1 MTERSRLADDA
12 AADESGVRT
21 PRKPRYLTIA
31 ETLHEEIRQGTHAV
45 GRRLPS
51 EAALCERFTASRF
64 TVREALRH
72 LEDMGLLWRR
82 RGASSTVRGAETQV
96 HYDQH
101 IRSVHDLTQYSQAT
115 GFQLLHTDRQHADPT
130 IAGWLNARV
139 GIEYVQLHGIR
150 LQRRTQQPF
159 CLTDVYRRASW
170 QGLPQGYSQL
180 EEAVRAL
187 LEEQFQQRIGKIE
200 QSLSAVSLSDEQA
213 RELRVASGS
222 PALRSLRRYF
232 DAKGKLLVVVVAHHP
247 AELYSYFTRYERSD
261 LALHL

>member
-1 MTERSRLADDA
+1 MTERPRVADDN
-12 AADESGVRT
+12 DEAGMRSS
-21 PRKPRYLTIA
+21 RKPRYLVIA
-31 ETLHEEIRQGTHAV
+31 DTLREEIRQGTHTV

-51 EAALCERFTASRF
+51 EAALCLRFKASRF

-72 LEDMGLLWRR
+72 LEEMGLLWRR

-170 QGLPQGYSQL
+170 QGLPHGFTQL
-180 EEAVRAL
+180 EDAVRAL
-187 LEEQFQQRIGKIE
+187 LEEQFQQRIGKVE
-200 QSLSAVSLSDEQA
+200 QSLSAVALTDEQA
-213 RELRVASGS
+213 RELRVEPGS

-247 AELYSYFTRYERSD
+247 GDLYSYFTRYERSD
-261 LALHL
+261 LVLNI